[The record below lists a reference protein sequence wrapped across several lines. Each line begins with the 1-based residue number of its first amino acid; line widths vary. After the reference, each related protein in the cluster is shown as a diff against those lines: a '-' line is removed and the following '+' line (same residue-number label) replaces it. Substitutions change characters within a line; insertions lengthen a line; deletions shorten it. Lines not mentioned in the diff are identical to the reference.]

1 VIDVEA
7 LTPDTT
13 RSATDRTTLVRLLG
27 SDALGVLHRISTQS
41 LLDLRT
47 GEARATLFCD
57 FRGRVLHRAVVAAT
71 SDGALWL
78 LREDAPGDALL
89 EFVDKHLFRE
99 RVTLSDLG
107 AARVVRP
114 VAGGVGHAPGTV
126 IDHDGM
132 PQSIQLDWQFAL
144 RIEPAGTPESDYEE
158 TERILHGRPRHGH
171 EIRDAFNPFEIG
183 LAHEVHLSKGCYT
196 GQETLLRL
204 VTYHS
209 VRRQLA
215 RVRGAGLP
223 PEPATTLLKDGER
236 VGVLT
241 SAVPHGLG
249 WIGLAVIQRSAL
261 VPPARLA
268 IEGGGLIEAP
278 QPVRESRPLGLP

>member
-1 VIDVEA
+1 VEA
-7 LTPDTT
+7 LSPTTT
-13 RSATDRTTLVRLLG
+13 RSSTDRTTLVRLLG
-27 SDALGVLHRISTQS
+27 SEALGVLHRISTQS

-57 FRGRVLHRAVVAAT
+57 FRGRALHRAVVAAT

-78 LREDAPGDALL
+78 LREDAPGDQLL
-89 EFVDKHLFRE
+89 EFVDRHLFRE

-107 AARVVRP
+107 AGRVVRP

-126 IDHDGM
+126 IDRDGL
-132 PQSIQLDWQFAL
+132 PQSVQLDWQFAL
-144 RIEPAGTPESDYEE
+144 RIELAGTPENEYEE

-183 LAHEVHLSKGCYT
+183 CAHEVHLSKGCYT
-196 GQETLLRL
+196 GQEALLRL
-204 VTYHS
+204 VTYQS

-215 RVRGAGLP
+215 RVRGAGVP
-223 PEPATTLLKDGER
+223 PEPATTLLHESER
-236 VGVLT
+236 VGVIT

-249 WIGLAVIQRSAL
+249 WIGLAVIQRAAL
-261 VPPARLA
+261 RPAARLM

-278 QPVRESRPLGLP
+278 EPVREAKPLGLP